1 MIVAELKA
9 RLNKVNEMIWDIE
22 MADFIRGEERIR
34 YENLKAERYDLEYRI
49 YQMEREGA

>member
-1 MIVAELKA
+1 MAELKA

-22 MADFIRGEERIR
+22 MGDFIRGRERIR

-49 YQMEREGA
+49 RKMEREGA